1 MECWGANGDGE
12 TGDKSSAKG
21 KDVTRLP
28 WGWGWHQMALKKGF
42 LVRRD
47 PCQALSAALWTRTH
61 AQYLFPFTRICMDT
75 LPIWAR
81 ADV

>member
-1 MECWGANGDGE
+1 MEMGRREIKALQREKMSPVSPGGGVAPDGSKE
-12 TGDKSSAKG
+12 RVPGEAG
-21 KDVTRLP
+21 
-28 WGWGWHQMALKKGF
+28 
-42 LVRRD
+42 
-47 PCQALSAALWTRTH
+47 PCQVLSAALWTRTH